1 METFEQRLKRYV
13 DQDDLEIF
21 GWMTVMMQNVSLAE
35 LTKAVENNMYQ
46 CVFLCTQAIVQTIA
60 VNMFRMKGVEG
71 TKFYLENF
79 VDGRATDRQFSRIAN
94 EIHEMRNV
102 IAHQGYSSL
111 QHNVDF
117 NNEMAE
123 GWRSETG
130 VVFINMRIY
139 FEQFAEAFRQGRH
152 TDTYRK
158 TVSDAE
164 RIKRK
169 YFFIRK
175 WLRLDGKH
183 AITREINKLQS
194 MTSEQDIRQQ
204 ESVIQKMVYHEYRLA

>member
-21 GWMTVMMQNVSLAE
+21 GWMTIMMQNVSLGE
-35 LTKAVENNMYQ
+35 LAKAVENNMYQ
-46 CVFLCTQAIVQTIA
+46 CVFLGTQAIVQTIT

-79 VDGRATDRQFSRIAN
+79 VDGRATDRQFSRIAS

-139 FEQFAEAFRQGRH
+139 FEVRRGLSPRASHG
-152 TDTYRK
+152 Y
-158 TVSDAE
+158 VP
-164 RIKRK
+164 
-169 YFFIRK
+169 
-175 WLRLDGKH
+175 
-183 AITREINKLQS
+183 
-194 MTSEQDIRQQ
+194 
-204 ESVIQKMVYHEYRLA
+204 